1 MSVLSFIEITQISL
15 TVLDFLV
22 LPLKWKPWAFKFLS
36 KSKKLPILQNTLY
49 ATEQYTEK

>member
-15 TVLDFLV
+15 TVLDLLI

-36 KSKKLPILQNTLY
+36 KAKELFILQNILY
-49 ATEQYTEK
+49 TTEQYTEK